1 MAEGG
6 RKVVIGVDESSFAEE
21 AFNCECIF
29 RLNIFTI
36 ATSSPVCPT
45 FGSRLG
51 HSHPPAKHEGP
62 RLCIYVVYMWTL
74 AHMLQLGAVYYG
86 ASKFMYV

>member
-45 FGSRLG
+45 ASGRGWVIHTLQQNMRGHACVYTYADICGRL
-51 HSHPPAKHEGP
+51 HTCCS
-62 RLCIYVVYMWTL
+62 
-74 AHMLQLGAVYYG
+74 
-86 ASKFMYV
+86 

>member
-29 RLNIFTI
+29 VKIF
-36 ATSSPVCPT
+36 
-45 FGSRLG
+45 
-51 HSHPPAKHEGP
+51 
-62 RLCIYVVYMWTL
+62 
-74 AHMLQLGAVYYG
+74 LQLQPPVQSVLPLRVAAGSFTPS
-86 ASKFMYV
+86 SKT

>member
-29 RLNIFTI
+29 
-36 ATSSPVCPT
+36 V
-45 FGSRLG
+45 
-51 HSHPPAKHEGP
+51 
-62 RLCIYVVYMWTL
+62 
-74 AHMLQLGAVYYG
+74 
-86 ASKFMYV
+86 